1 LQKGFFAL
9 YSQYLRDS
17 DSEIYA
23 ELSQIYEAFQNS
35 KGYLDMQGV
44 HNLVKYLRPNAQVA
58 IIKLVEGL
66 SLKRNDYL
74 DFEEFV
80 VAGLFKKYYLN

>member
-1 LQKGFFAL
+1 
-9 YSQYLRDS
+9 
-17 DSEIYA
+17 
-23 ELSQIYEAFQNS
+23 
-35 KGYLDMQGV
+35 MQGV
-44 HNLVKYLRPNAQVA
+44 HNLVRYLRPNAQVA

-80 VAGLFKKYYLN
+80 VAGLFKKYFLN